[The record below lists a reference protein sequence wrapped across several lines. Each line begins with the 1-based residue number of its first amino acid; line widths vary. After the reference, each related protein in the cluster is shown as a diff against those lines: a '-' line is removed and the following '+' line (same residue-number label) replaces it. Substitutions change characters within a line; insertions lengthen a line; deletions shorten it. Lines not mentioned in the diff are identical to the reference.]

1 MKETKYITIGTP
13 IISNDIFR
21 NILRPLDNFSLKP
34 TGGLWASKF
43 NLPYGKICPWFDY
56 LLDARGIAR
65 SISEYRDLTKAT
77 IFTLKENAN
86 ILTINTS
93 NQILELSKKYPS
105 YYQSLNYIYEITE
118 RNTIFDYE
126 ALSKVYDG
134 IYINYEEIYREIK
147 SEVFDSWSIDTLLLF
162 NLNCIKEYQSVKIN
176 VNFHDLYPLPYI
188 DMKKDLSTPKLIS
201 NRSINYNEIYNYVES
216 IFKELTKEIKIQSFS
231 NYDEFFETIIYYAS
245 EALKIATISKDK
257 IKKVYRSNKFKDN
270 EIITLIKKKNIN
282 PILLDMRDL
291 DKMCKGLHQG
301 IILEVEDVKTYSLED
316 IIPNIDKE
324 YPLVVLLDHIEDPH
338 NFGAIIRSCEA
349 FGVDAIIIPNDR
361 SVDITGTVV
370 KASVGTIEKVK
381 IIKVTN
387 LNNTIKKLKDYGYW
401 VVGTDMEGTVYTDI
415 DYKMKTA
422 LIIGNE
428 GKGISRLVSENCD
441 YLAKIPMSGTVNS
454 LNASVAC
461 GIFLAEINR
470 SRGV

>member
-1 MKETKYITIGTP
+1 MQI
-13 IISNDIFR
+13 
-21 NILRPLDNFSLKP
+21 
-34 TGGLWASKF
+34 
-43 NLPYGKICPWFDY
+43 YGKNV
-56 LLDARGIAR
+56 A
-65 SISEYRDLTKAT
+65 
-77 IFTLKENAN
+77 KE
-86 ILTINTS
+86 
-93 NQILELSKKYPS
+93 
-105 YYQSLNYIYEITE
+105 
-118 RNTIFDYE
+118 
-126 ALSKVYDG
+126 
-134 IYINYEEIYREIK
+134 
-147 SEVFDSWSIDTLLLF
+147 
-162 NLNCIKEYQSVKIN
+162 
-176 VNFHDLYPLPYI
+176 
-188 DMKKDLSTPKLIS
+188 KLQ
-201 NRSINYNEIYNYVES
+201 
-216 IFKELTKEIKIQSFS
+216 T
-231 NYDEFFETIIYYAS
+231 
-245 EALKIATISKDK
+245 KDK
-257 IKKVYRSNKFKDN
+257 IKKVYLSNKFKDN
-270 EIITLIKKKNIN
+270 EIITLIKKRNIN

-401 VVGTDMEGTVYTDI
+401 VVGTDMEGTAYTDI

-428 GKGISRLVSENCD
+428 GKGIR
-441 YLAKIPMSGTVNS
+441 
-454 LNASVAC
+454 
-461 GIFLAEINR
+461 
-470 SRGV
+470 